1 MSAYEFIKTETE
13 GRLFIVTI
21 NRPDQLNCL
30 HPMGNAEMG
39 AAFDEF
45 AKNPDL
51 WVAIVTGAGRKGVL
65 RGQRPEIRGLRPEI
79 AGADALVGI
88 RRADVAV

>member
-13 GRLFIVTI
+13 GCLFIVTI

-39 AAFDEF
+39 KAFDEF
-45 AKNPDL
+45 AANPDL
-51 WVAIVTGAGRKGVL
+51 WVAIVTGAGEKAFS
-65 RGQRPEIRGLRPEI
+65 
-79 AGADALVGI
+79 AGNDL
-88 RRADVAV
+88 

>member
-1 MSAYEFIKTETE
+1 MSYEFITTETD

-39 AAFDEF
+39 KAFDDF
-45 AKNPDL
+45 AADPDL
-51 WVAIVTGAGRKGVL
+51 WVAIVTGAGEKAFSAAMMRSAASAISN
-65 RGQRPEIRGLRPEI
+65 PPPMANPFTAAITGL
-79 AGADALVGI
+79 
-88 RRADVAV
+88 

>member
-1 MSAYEFIKTETE
+1 MAYEFIKTETD

-39 AAFDEF
+39 KAFDEF
-45 AKNPDL
+45 AANSLVMTLFRPDVDL
-51 WVAIVTGAGRKGVL
+51 DTDGTN
-65 RGQRPEIRGLRPEI
+65 
-79 AGADALVGI
+79 DALSAGFQI
-88 RRADVAV
+88 TAVPATFTLP